1 MVELEGSIR
10 RVMEQIDQKVAELE
24 RNSEDIRLVAV
35 SKTQPA
41 EVINAALRAGIDYF
55 GENKVQE
62 AEEKL
67 PLITAPYE
75 GFHFVGHLQS
85 NKVRALLKLEPDLIH
100 SVDSAHIAR
109 EISRIL
115 EGTDRVQEIL
125 LQVNTSGEMSKFG
138 VQPFLVPEAAI
149 EMAELPNVRVMGLM
163 TIGRLSEN
171 VEDCRQDFRLL
182 KQLFDNL
189 SKLNVPKLD
198 MKWLSMGMSNDFE
211 IALEEGANLLR
222 IGSAIFGE
230 RNYTN

>member
-1 MVELEGSIR
+1 MG
-10 RVMEQIDQKVAELE
+10 ELE
-24 RNSEDIRLVAV
+24 RRIREVREKIDRKAQALGISPEEIILVAV

-62 AEEKL
+62 AEAKL
-67 PLITAPYE
+67 PEITAPYE

-85 NKVRALLKLEPDLIH
+85 NKVKALLKLEPDLIH
-100 SVDSAHIAR
+100 SVDSPHIAR
-109 EISRIL
+109 EISRVL

-138 VQPFLVPEAAI
+138 VQPFMLPEFALEA
-149 EMAELPNVRVMGLM
+149 AELPNIVVSGLM
-163 TIGRLSEN
+163 TIGRLSDKVEN
-171 VEDCRQDFRLL
+171 CRQDFRML

-189 SKLNVPKLD
+189 LKLNIPKLD
-198 MKWLSMGMSNDFE
+198 MKWLSMGMSNDYE

-230 RNYTN
+230 RNYNN

>member
-1 MVELEGSIR
+1 MMELEGRIR
-10 RVMEQIDQKVAELE
+10 KVLEQVDRKVKELGFDQ
-24 RNSEDIRLVAV
+24 DGIRLVAV

-85 NKVRALLKLEPDLIH
+85 NKVKALLNLEPDLIH

-109 EISRIL
+109 EISRVL
-115 EGTDRVQEIL
+115 TGTDRVQEIL

-138 VQPFLVPEAAI
+138 VQPFLVPDAAI

-198 MKWLSMGMSNDFE
+198 MKWLSMGMSNDYE

-230 RNYTN
+230 RNYAN